1 MSVSRTKRTD
11 IYRRITSKRAK
22 GTTIKPSLCFYDT
35 HEVLNG
41 LQQNRQVRLWLKFIS
56 NHYLP
61 ASHDVLLIYP
71 CSADKPYVKS
81 RSYKQLYTTLSRFG
95 ENRRRIHVVTISEPF
110 GLVPEEFYG
119 TRTRWHDWKND
130 WYDCPGL
137 FEWWCKKYE
146 RPYSEQE
153 ANQCIEILAHNVALF
168 LRKVKTKKRYKK
180 IVAFVRTYSS
190 NLKKTH
196 DQTHRR
202 IIERAAEIS
211 NVKLQLLPSRALISR
226 IIRKNKSYA
235 WDMYGVSHPQAQ
247 EYLFR
252 KLRALLHDN
261 E

>member
-1 MSVSRTKRTD
+1 
-11 IYRRITSKRAK
+11 
-22 GTTIKPSLCFYDT
+22 
-35 HEVLNG
+35 
-41 LQQNRQVRLWLKFIS
+41 
-56 NHYLP
+56 
-61 ASHDVLLIYP
+61 
-71 CSADKPYVKS
+71 
-81 RSYKQLYTTLSRFG
+81 
-95 ENRRRIHVVTISEPF
+95 
-110 GLVPEEFYG
+110 VPEEFYG